1 MLGVWVVLPKGIKA
15 LFRNDKTFNTVE
27 PQVLQNVFLNLL
39 YTQKNKS
46 VLFVYPVT
54 HIKVLNL
61 KVDCSQE
68 PRF

>member
-15 LFRNDKTFNTVE
+15 LFRNGKTFNTVE
-27 PQVLQNVFLNLL
+27 PQVLQNVFPNLL

-46 VLFVYPVT
+46 VLFVYPAT

-61 KVDCSQE
+61 IVDCSQG
-68 PRF
+68 PSF